1 MSESCDRGTA
11 CPEMFA
17 RPSQVAFRGMNY
29 INIYNDINSIILLLN
44 RSNNIIYNNV
54 IILFG

>member
-29 INIYNDINSIILLLN
+29 INIYDINSI
-44 RSNNIIYNNV
+44 V
-54 IILFG
+54 IKLQ